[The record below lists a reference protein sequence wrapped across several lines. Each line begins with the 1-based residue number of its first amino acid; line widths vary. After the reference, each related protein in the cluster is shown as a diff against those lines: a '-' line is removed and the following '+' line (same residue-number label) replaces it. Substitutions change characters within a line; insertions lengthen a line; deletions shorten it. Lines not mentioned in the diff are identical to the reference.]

1 MFFFFKKSK
10 KGTGALIDT
19 RSEEEKQKDYLFEE
33 IVSEPEPVNWVEK
46 PQSQWR
52 KFPIYDQN
60 SSNACVA
67 FSLAKILGIMHQVN
81 EREWIDFSPGFIYQ
95 QRANKPQA
103 GMGGVDAWEIVRKN
117 GALLESF
124 FPSQGKN
131 DDYLDSYQ
139 VKNYEKQIAAVFRIS
154 NYVILPTKD
163 INVIAS
169 TIQKTG
175 KSVMV
180 WYYWT
185 YDEWD
190 RSFPIIK
197 NPALDISQ
205 ADKHSVVAVDY
216 TLYNGKK
223 CLVIEDSWGK
233 NRGING
239 QRIISED
246 FHSQRNFFAA
256 YPINF
261 QFEEATIQKP
271 FYVFNKD
278 LYYGMQDYDVKMLQ
292 CCLKYEGLFPL
303 NSDCTGY
310 FGGLTLS
317 AVKNFQAKYGLPQT
331 GYVGEMTREKL
342 NQLFGS

>member
-60 SSNACVA
+60 SSSACVA

-81 EREWIDFSPGFIYQ
+81 EGEWIDFSPGFIYQ
-95 QRANKPQA
+95 QRANKPQG
-103 GMGGVDAWEIVRKN
+103 GMAGVDAWEIVRKN
-117 GALLESF
+117 GALLEDF

-139 VKNYEKQIAAVFRIS
+139 VKNYEKQIAIVFKIS

-163 INVIAS
+163 IDIIAS

-175 KSVMV
+175 KGVMV

-190 RSFPIIK
+190 RDFPIIK

-223 CLVIEDSWGK
+223 CLIIEDSWGK

-278 LYYGMQDYDVKMLQ
+278 LYYGMKDYDVKMLQ

-303 NSDCTGY
+303 NTDCTGY

-317 AVKNFQAKYGLPQT
+317 AVKSFQAKYGLPQT
-331 GYVGEMTREKL
+331 GYVGEMTRAKL
-342 NQLFGS
+342 NQLFSS